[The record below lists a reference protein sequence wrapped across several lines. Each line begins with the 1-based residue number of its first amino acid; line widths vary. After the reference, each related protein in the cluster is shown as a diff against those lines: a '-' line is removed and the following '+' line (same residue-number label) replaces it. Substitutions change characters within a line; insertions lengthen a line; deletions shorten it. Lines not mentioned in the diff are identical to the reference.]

1 MRAAD
6 AARGRRFILVAN
18 MHPDEDIFDLS
29 DLERA
34 LRLQDGLIARAE
46 GGAFNGGDP
55 AYRELRRHLAE
66 RADTKAKL
74 PEFVRR
80 FGTVKEFWGWISA
93 QRATYR
99 ERRELIW
106 EAFRPLIGYLEGL
119 DRAPGTAPITDALE
133 AFDALHVQAAWQK
146 ALDRRASDPEAAIT
160 AARTLI
166 ETVCKH
172 VLDDA
177 GATYPDDAD
186 LPKLWSMASEQ
197 LNLAP
202 SQHHEESFKVIL
214 GSCQQI
220 VNRLGT
226 LRNKISDSHGQGR
239 RPVRPKTRHAELAVN
254 LAGTMAA
261 FLVATWKE
269 REGQKDSGT

>member
-1 MRAAD
+1 
-6 AARGRRFILVAN
+6 
-18 MHPDEDIFDLS
+18 
-29 DLERA
+29 
-34 LRLQDGLIARAE
+34 QDGLIGRAE
-46 GGAFNGGDP
+46 GGVFNGGDV

-66 RADTKAKL
+66 RPDTKPKL
-74 PEFVRR
+74 PDFVRR
-80 FGTVKEFWGWISA
+80 FGTVREFWGWISA
-93 QRATYR
+93 QRPSYR

-106 EAFRPLIGYLEGL
+106 EAFRPLLEYLEGL
-119 DRAPGTAPITDALE
+119 DRTPAVAPITEALE
-133 AFDALHVQAAWQK
+133 AFDPDNVHAAWQK
-146 ALDRRASDPEAAIT
+146 ALDRRAIDPEGAIT
-160 AARTLI
+160 AARTLL

-177 GATYPDDAD
+177 GATYADDAD
-186 LPKLWSMASEQ
+186 LPKLWGMASER

-202 SQHHEESFKVIL
+202 SQHHEESFKAIL

-226 LRNKISDSHGQGR
+226 LRNKISDAHGQGR
-239 RPVRPKTRHAELAVN
+239 KPVRPRPRHAELAVN

-269 REGQKDSGT
+269 RETK

>member
-1 MRAAD
+1 MRQRRAKCSFSPVTFFASWKIVRAAD

-106 EAFRPLIGYLEGL
+106 EAFRPLIGYLEGQ

-146 ALDRRASDPEAAIT
+146 ALDRRASDP
-160 AARTLI
+160 
-166 ETVCKH
+166 
-172 VLDDA
+172 
-177 GATYPDDAD
+177 
-186 LPKLWSMASEQ
+186 
-197 LNLAP
+197 
-202 SQHHEESFKVIL
+202 EESFKVIL